1 MRRPKKHSHGYRS
14 IWKTVLRGVRGDSLI
29 EFALLLPI
37 LMLMLMGIF
46 DLSRAFYVHSVI
58 ANAAREGAR
67 YGVAHSDGSVQDVE
81 DAAKALIVG
90 LDPNEPTI
98 TVTCPTSETIH
109 VDITYNFYVLTPLMA
124 QFLSGQNYVILTSA
138 ATMYVEGTCAL

>member
-1 MRRPKKHSHGYRS
+1 MRRPKHHSHEYRS

-67 YGVAHSDGSVQDVE
+67 YGVAHPDDSAGVVE
-81 DAAKALIVG
+81 AIETFIIG
-90 LDPNEPTI
+90 LDPDELTI